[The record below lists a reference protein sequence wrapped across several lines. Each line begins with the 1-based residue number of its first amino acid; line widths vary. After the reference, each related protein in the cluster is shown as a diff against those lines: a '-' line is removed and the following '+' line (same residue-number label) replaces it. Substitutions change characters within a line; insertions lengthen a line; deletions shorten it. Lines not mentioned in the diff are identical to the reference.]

1 MKKIYLLTFTLLL
14 TSVLFL
20 PIGTAT
26 AKLKATLEGHTD
38 IVWSVAFSPNGKTLA
53 SGSWD
58 QTVRLWDVDTEQLLH
73 TFRDHTDTVNS
84 VAFSLDGQTLA
95 SGSWDGTIRLWNPRT
110 GQLKRT
116 LTDHRG
122 GVFIHC
128 LQSRWSNPC
137 QWKCGP
143 DDPLVEHNHM
153 ATQKNSHW
161 THACC

>member
-38 IVWSVAFSPNGKTLA
+38 NVWSVAFSPNGKMLA

-58 QTVRLWDVDTEQLLH
+58 QTVRLWDIETEQLLYTLTGH
-73 TFRDHTDTVNS
+73 TSDIVS
-84 VAFSLDGQTLA
+84 VAFSPDGQTLA
-95 SGSWDGTIRLWNPRT
+95 SGSWDGTIRLWNPNN

-116 LTDHRG
+116 RLMYKFSAKFFRI
-122 GVFIHC
+122 V
-128 LQSRWSNPC
+128 
-137 QWKCGP
+137 
-143 DDPLVEHNHM
+143 
-153 ATQKNSHW
+153 
-161 THACC
+161 